1 MALFNMRVHHG
12 GLFGY
17 ENGVLKYLKSQCTV
31 VEDIDGDRWSV
42 FEAYEELRQLGYMK
56 SNISALWYKDP
67 TEDDFERHSKLLV
80 GVTEAIEMSTIAGR
94 RGFVDLF
101 VVHEVEDAEGFSEGR
116 EAVSDD
122 VSSGEDSDDPTYL
135 PSNEEENSVEDIH
148 FTDSDEVYHYESGFS
163 EDNAVPKDCNVE
175 KGKKVVT
182 SDLDDEDA
190 VDSDELEQDHVIGG
204 AEMGADDGEYDAE
217 EGGQRFPVHKTQ
229 KDMGKYQWKVGTLYE
244 SRQEFKDTVA
254 AYVVNT
260 ARDIKFKK
268 CDLVRVRAV
277 CQKGC
282 PFWLYAHRVGEE
294 STWQL
299 RSMNLQHSCMQTHRV
314 GIMHSKWLGR
324 QFKKKVESNPK
335 IKVKELVA
343 KAHKKWNL
351 TVTKTMAANSK
362 QEALSQIQ
370 GAFREQYKQ
379 INDYCHELLRTNPG
393 STVILK
399 GLLPAFEEVIPGV
412 DNRFCVRH
420 LYSNFRKKFPGLEL
434 KNKMWRCAK
443 ASHWQSWEK
452 EMKNL
457 RVLNEGA
464 FRHLNSI
471 PPRFWSRSRFTF
483 LSKCDSLVNNMSES
497 FNAVLVEARE
507 KPIVS
512 MLEDIR
518 VYMMTRWAANRER
531 VLNYPGNIMPIIRK
545 KLEKRASLA
554 RDWRPYWCYQEV
566 IHPVNGPELWER
578 TQYDDVIPP
587 PYRRPSHRPVKKRKR
602 GAADEDNRSHTHVSR
617 RGEVQ
622 RCSNCGGVG
631 HKKSGCKQPKKRAQT
646 LTKRANKNAPKL
658 APGQTVLGG
667 RNRNTT
673 LSPPNFLASHT
684 RKTPT
689 RPKKREARPTTEAPK
704 PKKASTK
711 PKKASTQPN
720 TVAQPNNNPASAA
733 TSTSNKQPPSQPC
746 VRKRPFSVI
755 QCSAPHLPLQKLRL
769 MAKLPPSQWGNL

>member
-1 MALFNMRVHHG
+1 MDLV
-12 GLFGY
+12 
-17 ENGVLKYLKSQCTV
+17 
-31 VEDIDGDRWSV
+31 V
-42 FEAYEELRQLGYMK
+42 FEGNIDNSDGARVAGQQECQNKDGGVELGQ
-56 SNISALWYKDP
+56 
-67 TEDDFERHSKLLV
+67 
-80 GVTEAIEMSTIAGR
+80 
-94 RGFVDLF
+94 
-101 VVHEVEDAEGFSEGR
+101 EGH

-122 VSSGEDSDDPTYL
+122 VSSGENSDDPTYL
-135 PSNEEENSVEDIH
+135 PSDKEENSMEDIH
-148 FTDSDEVYHYESGFS
+148 FTDSDEVYDYESGFG

-190 VDSDELEQDHVIGG
+190 VDGDELEQDHVIGID
-204 AEMGADDGEYDAE
+204 ADDGEDLAE

-229 KDMGKYQWKVGTLYE
+229 KEMGKYQWKVGTLYE
-244 SRQEFKDTVA
+244 SRQEFKDTVV
-254 AYVVNT
+254 AYAVNT
-260 ARDIKFKK
+260 ARNIKFKK
-268 CDLVRVRAV
+268 CNLVRVRAI

-294 STWQL
+294 FTWQL
-299 RSMNLQHSCMQTHRV
+299 RSMNLQHTCMQTHRI
-314 GIMHSKWLGR
+314 GIMHSKWLGS

-351 TVTKTMAANSK
+351 TVTKAMAAKTK
-362 QEALSQIQ
+362 QEAFSQIQ
-370 GAFREQYKQ
+370 GAFREQYKR

-399 GLLPAFEEVIPGV
+399 VIRSLDFAQERQNAELMNYCVFQRMYVCFDACKKSFQHCRRFIGLDGCFLKTPQGGQLLTAVGRDPNDQILPIAYAVVEVETKDSWVWFLRHLSDNLGPYNLAKCTFMSDQQKGLLSAFEEVIPGV

-464 FRHLNSI
+464 FRHLNGI

-507 KPIVS
+507 KLIVS

-531 VLNYPGNIMPIIRK
+531 VLNYPENIMPMITK

-554 RDWRPYWCYQEV
+554 RDWRPYWSSASNYEVMCGLDKYVVDLAAGECSCRTWQMSGIPCPHAISCITFKGLNLESYVADCYKKEAYIKCYQEV
-566 IHPVNGPELWER
+566 IHPVNDPEL
-578 TQYDDVIPP
+578 
-587 PYRRPSHRPVKKRKR
+587 
-602 GAADEDNRSHTHVSR
+602 
-617 RGEVQ
+617 
-622 RCSNCGGVG
+622 
-631 HKKSGCKQPKKRAQT
+631 
-646 LTKRANKNAPKL
+646 
-658 APGQTVLGG
+658 
-667 RNRNTT
+667 
-673 LSPPNFLASHT
+673 
-684 RKTPT
+684 
-689 RPKKREARPTTEAPK
+689 
-704 PKKASTK
+704 
-711 PKKASTQPN
+711 
-720 TVAQPNNNPASAA
+720 
-733 TSTSNKQPPSQPC
+733 
-746 VRKRPFSVI
+746 
-755 QCSAPHLPLQKLRL
+755 
-769 MAKLPPSQWGNL
+769 